1 MEGAGSVVAGGS
13 AVEGAPT
20 GKGVA
25 CRTPLESGCPGG
37 QAGKGAVGAEGV
49 GRTDVSGRA

>member
-25 CRTPLESGCPGG
+25 CRIPLESGCPGG
-37 QAGKGAVGAEGV
+37 QAGKGAVGAEGG
-49 GRTDVSGRA
+49 GRTDLSGRA